1 MRAHK
6 FDELEASQTFL
17 DIKVYLV
24 APALC
29 TAVLR
34 AQATDFDWVS
44 MAENC
49 LGKVASQL
57 PYPSKLCHPWHLVIF
72 FASHFPTA
80 LEYVCHPSRAGYL
93 GLDYLAD

>member
-1 MRAHK
+1 MRVHK
-6 FDELEASQTFL
+6 FDELEALQTFL
-17 DIKVYLV
+17 DIKVYSV

-29 TAVLR
+29 TIVLR

-49 LGKVASQL
+49 LDKVASQL

-80 LEYVCHPSRAGYL
+80 LEYVYHPSPAGYL
-93 GLDYLAD
+93 GLDY